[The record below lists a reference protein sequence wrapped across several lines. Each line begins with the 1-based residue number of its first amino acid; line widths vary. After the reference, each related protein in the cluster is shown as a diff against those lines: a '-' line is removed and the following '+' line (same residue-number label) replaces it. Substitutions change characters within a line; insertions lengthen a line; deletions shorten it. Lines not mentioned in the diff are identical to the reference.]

1 MTKKLVRDELKVGH
15 ITFKTTIEPSGCA
28 TFALIA
34 GECANE
40 QKTKPL
46 FTGVVEKGM
55 GTQLRRLAHHFDD
68 LEKLIDG

>member
-1 MTKKLVRDELKVGH
+1 MTKVIVRDTYQVGH
-15 ITFKTTIEPSGCA
+15 ITVATAIDPSGCA

-34 GECANE
+34 GEAVH
-40 QKTKPL
+40 KTPKPL
-46 FTGVVEKGM
+46 FTGIVEKGM